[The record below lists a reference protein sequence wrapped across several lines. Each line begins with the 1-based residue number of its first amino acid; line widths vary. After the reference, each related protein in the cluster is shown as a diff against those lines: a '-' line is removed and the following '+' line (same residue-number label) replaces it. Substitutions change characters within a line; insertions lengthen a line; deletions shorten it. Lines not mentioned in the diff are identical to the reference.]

1 MIMKKLLLPTII
13 LGIVSMSCQKQK
25 ALESV
30 FTYDCT
36 DTISYN
42 QFIAVEIINKSCNL
56 SGCHADGA
64 GGKTWTGYQE
74 VSDNADLIYSVIS
87 HEPGAKQMPLGGDK
101 LSDSLIAQ
109 FKCWID
115 QGKLDN

>member
-1 MIMKKLLLPTII
+1 MRKLLLSAILLGII
-13 LGIVSMSCQKQK
+13 LISCQKQK
-25 ALESV
+25 ALESS
-30 FTYDCT
+30 FTYDCV
-36 DTISYN
+36 DTISYG

-64 GGKTWTGYQE
+64 GGKTWTGHQE
-74 VSDNADLIYSVIS
+74 VSDNANLIYSVIS
-87 HEPGAKQMPLGGDK
+87 HEPGAKQMPFGGEK